1 MRFSFVPLTAL
12 SLFLLASPAWA
23 GRLISWRFDPSQNTL
38 SFDTDAPVQPKAQ
51 LISDPTRIVI
61 DLPGTYLESKSSRSY
76 NGYVRNIR
84 IGQFDDNTAR
94 LVIELAPGYTVDP
107 MQVKVKGISPKQWIV
122 TLPSLTP
129 IDSTKQSQSVN
140 TPSSIQ
146 SSQKN
151 SVNIADL
158 QITASGIFINLK
170 RNGNRDGIVIERQND
185 SNTYNTIVI
194 QLADAVLPDSLANKK
209 FMLNQ
214 YGVGQIGFEQSS
226 SGSKINL
233 TVSPD
238 SQDWVAAY
246 SPLGG
251 VLLFP
256 KGGFSNNP
264 KDAPLP
270 SVSLSDSNALATIL
284 GVQLTPN
291 NTLLINSDRP
301 IHGDLQKNKATGNYE
316 VIIPNAKL
324 ASSPTGLTLNSSSPI
339 RQLRLDQQSNQSVK
353 VLFLTNLG
361 ARIEGITQ
369 VNPQTLSVEIDT
381 SRLNSGNL
389 PPQNN
394 TQLPALPSSSKH
406 LITREHPLVII
417 DPGHGGKDAGAT
429 GLNDIQEKDIVLSI
443 SQQVSQ
449 LLSQK
454 GIQVILTRD
463 NDSFVTLQGRADMAN
478 KADADLFVSIHANSI
493 EPHRTD
499 INGLEVYYFNDPS
512 LSNTIYQAVTQSVDI
527 RQRGVKQAR
536 FYVLRNSRMPSTL
549 VEVGY
554 VTGAE
559 DSIKL
564 STPTYQ
570 TQMANAIANGILA
583 YIQQEKH

>member
-1 MRFSFVPLTAL
+1 
-12 SLFLLASPAWA
+12 
-23 GRLISWRFDPSQNTL
+23 
-38 SFDTDAPVQPKAQ
+38 
-51 LISDPTRIVI
+51 
-61 DLPGTYLESKSSRSY
+61 
-76 NGYVRNIR
+76 
-84 IGQFDDNTAR
+84 
-94 LVIELAPGYTVDP
+94 
-107 MQVKVKGISPKQWIV
+107 
-122 TLPSLTP
+122 
-129 IDSTKQSQSVN
+129 
-140 TPSSIQ
+140 
-146 SSQKN
+146 
-151 SVNIADL
+151 
-158 QITASGIFINLK
+158 
-170 RNGNRDGIVIERQND
+170 
-185 SNTYNTIVI
+185 
-194 QLADAVLPDSLANKK
+194 
-209 FMLNQ
+209 
-214 YGVGQIGFEQSS
+214 
-226 SGSKINL
+226 
-233 TVSPD
+233 
-238 SQDWVAAY
+238 
-246 SPLGG
+246 
-251 VLLFP
+251 
-256 KGGFSNNP
+256 
-264 KDAPLP
+264 
-270 SVSLSDSNALATIL
+270 
-284 GVQLTPN
+284 
-291 NTLLINSDRP
+291 LLINSDRP

-493 EPHRTD
+493 ERNKSD

-512 LSNTIYQAVTQSVDI
+512 LSNTIYQTVTQSVDI
-527 RQRGVKQAR
+527 RQRGVRQAR